1 LLDVVEVGTAR
12 KKSWQINEV
21 AAVFTRGSV
30 PVTMN
35 NLDDSHISRKKYSS
49 SKSRSVYRQMYKK
62 NIGMITNKKYKMSKE
77 ATSSLVD
84 TDPTSLRI

>member
-1 LLDVVEVGTAR
+1 MRSLLYSA
-12 KKSWQINEV
+12 K
-21 AAVFTRGSV
+21 GSV

-35 NLDDSHISRKKYSS
+35 YLYDSHISRKKYSS
-49 SKSRSVYRQMYKK
+49 SKSRFVYQQLYKK
-62 NIGMITNKKYKMSKE
+62 NIGIITNKKYKMSKE

>member
-1 LLDVVEVGTAR
+1 MLDVVEVGTAR

-35 NLDDSHISRKKYSS
+35 YLHDSHTSRKKYSS
-49 SKSRSVYRQMYKK
+49 PKSRFIYQQLYKK
-62 NIGMITNKKYKMSKE
+62 NISMITNKKYKMSKE

>member
-1 LLDVVEVGTAR
+1 MRSLLY
-12 KKSWQINEV
+12 SL
-21 AAVFTRGSV
+21 RGSL

-35 NLDDSHISRKKYSS
+35 YLYGSLISRKKYSS
-49 SKSRSVYRQMYKK
+49 SKSRSVYRQLYKK

>member
-1 LLDVVEVGTAR
+1 VVEVGTAR

-35 NLDDSHISRKKYSS
+35 YLHDSHTSRKKYSS
-49 SKSRSVYRQMYKK
+49 PKSRFIYQQLYKK
-62 NIGMITNKKYKMSKE
+62 NISMITNKKYKMSKE